1 MDFNKNYFYM
11 GGAGDADTPGENG
24 TNAGGAGST
33 GDTGGAGAGAG
44 GTGGDGGAG
53 GAGDVSGASPYARFK
68 GGTYGDMI
76 NYLQG
81 MMDDEAK
88 DLETSEQA
96 KKRERRE
103 RQQKFLGGLTDV
115 LGAMHRSYAYSR
127 GVKPMEI
134 PTVSGKLRE
143 RIEKEKAD
151 RDRKK
156 ERYLNYGLMIGNM
169 KDKDRQFD
177 FNVTQAEQ
185 SQHNWRAMFDAGR
198 DDRREDVAWRESEA
212 KRNQGNLDR
221 QFKFEVDRDERNFN
235 ESVRQFNR
243 QISLQYTRMQR
254 ELESGSQ
261 TFTLGDGAGSVT
273 VPAKAINS
281 INFSAI
287 YNSMPKKFKIAQ
299 GDPIYTEDEYGHKT
313 ITGYTQPTAE
323 RMAVCIGSY
332 LSTGEEGEDKENVRN
347 QLRAL
352 GTSSG
357 GNSGGKGRPY

>member
-11 GGAGDADTPGENG
+11 VDAGDADTPGENG
-24 TNAGGAGST
+24 TNAGGAG
-33 GDTGGAGAGAG
+33 GAGDGAG
-44 GTGGDGGAG
+44 GTGGA
-53 GAGDVSGASPYARFK
+53 GASPYARFK

-76 NYLQG
+76 KYLQG

-88 DLETSEQA
+88 DLETPEQA

-103 RQQKFLGGLTDV
+103 RQLKFLGGLTDS
-115 LGAMHRSYAYSR
+115 LGAMHRAYAYSR
-127 GVKPMEI
+127 GVEPMKI
-134 PTVSGKLRE
+134 PVVSEKVRA
-143 RIEKEKAD
+143 RIEKAKAD
-151 RDRKK
+151 RDR
-156 ERYLNYGLMIGNM
+156 ERDRYMNLGFMMGNL

-185 SQHNWRAMFDAGR
+185 SQHNWRAVFDAGR
-198 DDRREDVAWRESEA
+198 DDRREDVDWRRSEA
-212 KRNQGNLDR
+212 QRNQDNLNRQFDFEVERDKRN
-221 QFKFEVDRDERNFN
+221 FDEG
-235 ESVRQFNR
+235 VRQFNVSSSIQR
-243 QISLQYTRMQR
+243 SQLGLQYSRLQR

-287 YNSMPKKFKIAQ
+287 YNSMPKDFKTAQ
-299 GDPIYTEDEYGHKT
+299 GDPIYTDDGDRGRR
-313 ITGYTQPTAE
+313 ITGYTHPNAE
-323 RMAVCIGSY
+323 RMAVCIGAY
-332 LSTGEEGEDKENVRN
+332 LSSGADDEDKENVRN

>member
-11 GGAGDADTPGENG
+11 GEGDEDTPGENG

-33 GDTGGAGAGAG
+33 GGAGDGAG
-44 GTGGDGGAG
+44 GTGGDGGTGGAG
-53 GAGDVSGASPYARFK
+53 GAGDGAGASPYAKFK

-88 DLETSEQA
+88 DLETPEQS

-156 ERYLNYGLMIGNM
+156 ERYLNYGLMIGNL

-198 DDRREDVAWRESEA
+198 ADRREDVAWRESEA
-212 KRNQGNLDR
+212 QRNQANLDR
-221 QFKFEVDRDERNFN
+221 QFDFEKERDKRNFD

-287 YNSMPKKFKIAQ
+287 YNSMPKKFKTAQ
-299 GDPIYTEDEYGHKT
+299 GDPIYTDDGYGGRR

-323 RMAVCIGSY
+323 RMAVCIGAY
-332 LSTGEEGEDKENVRN
+332 LSSGADDEDKENVRN

-357 GNSGGKGRPY
+357 GNSGGKGRLY

>member
-1 MDFNKNYFYM
+1 MDFNKNYFL
-11 GGAGDADTPGENG
+11 GAGGTDAAGENVTDSGG
-24 TNAGGAGST
+24 TGVAG
-33 GDTGGAGAGAG
+33 DGAG

-88 DLETSEQA
+88 DLETPEQS

-156 ERYLNYGLMIGNM
+156 ELYINYGLMIGNM

-198 DDRREDVAWRESEA
+198 ADRREDVAWRESEA
-212 KRNQGNLDR
+212 QRNQGNLDR
-221 QFKFEVDRDERNFN
+221 QFDFEVERDKRNFD
-235 ESVRQFNR
+235 EGVRQFNVSSSIQR
-243 QISLQYTRMQR
+243 SQLGLQYSRLQR

-287 YNSMPKKFKIAQ
+287 YNSMPKDFKTAQ
-299 GDPIYTEDEYGHKT
+299 GDPIYTDDGYGGRR
-313 ITGYTQPTAE
+313 ITGYTHPNAE
-323 RMAVCIGSY
+323 RMAVCIGAY
-332 LSTGEEGEDKENVRN
+332 LSSGADDEDKENVRN